1 MGVFKRSD
9 SPYYHWK
16 LQHKGVKHG
25 GSTGTKN
32 KAEAWKYFTEQEELI
47 KNKKLRFRDKTYG
60 DLVDHYIG
68 SFHPNDQ
75 ATLRWTLRFLAD
87 KKLSHLTGAE
97 IKNLQEYALARR
109 KASSVNRMFNTVRS
123 ILNRAL
129 RSLGWIDQ
137 PIIWSRE
144 KEIEPERKVLSKEEE
159 KRLLKELPP
168 HLRRIV
174 EFALETGF
182 RKTMIV
188 SLTMD
193 MLDLEKGTLKIPARL
208 NKKTG
213 KNFEPIISERAIEL
227 ILEEEGSEEEKF
239 GLRFLDPKR
248 PIFTYQGKVIKN
260 PAGSAWYKALKRAG
274 LDITFHSLRHTWA
287 TRLIEKGESEYLV
300 AWLGGWTTTKML
312 KTYVHINPSMLQG
325 LERLGYRIRT

>member
-1 MGVFKRSD
+1 MGVFKRAD

-32 KAEAWKYFTEQEELI
+32 KAEAWKYFTKQQELI
-47 KNKKLRFRDKTYG
+47 KNRKIRFRDKTYG
-60 DLVDHYIG
+60 DLVDYYIG
-68 SFHPNDQ
+68 TFHPNDQ
-75 ATLRWTLRFLAD
+75 ATLRWTLRFLED
-87 KKLSHLTGAE
+87 IKLSDLTGAD

-129 RSLGWIDQ
+129 RNLGWIDQ
-137 PIIWSRE
+137 PIIWARE
-144 KEIEPERKVLSKEEE
+144 KEIEPERKVLGKEEE
-159 KRLLKELPP
+159 KRLLKELPS

-193 MLDLEKGTLKIPARL
+193 MLDLEKGILRIPARL

-213 KNFEPIISERAIEL
+213 KNFEPRISKRAIEL

-248 PIFTYQGKVIKN
+248 PIFTYQGKAIKN
-260 PAGSAWYKALKRAG
+260 PAGSAWYKALKRSG
-274 LDITFHSLRHTWA
+274 VDITFHSLRHTWA
-287 TRLIEKGESEYLV
+287 TRMVHRGLAEYKV
-300 AWLGGWTTTKML
+300 VRLGGWTSNKML
-312 KTYVHINPSMLQG
+312 RNYVHISPSEITG
-325 LERLGYRIRT
+325 LEEFGY

>member
-68 SFHPNDQ
+68 SYHPNEQ

-129 RSLGWIDQ
+129 RNLGWIDQ

-193 MLDLEKGTLKIPARL
+193 MLDLEKGILRIPARL

-213 KNFEPIISERAIEL
+213 KNFEPRISKRAIEL
-227 ILEEEGSEEEKF
+227 ILQEEQSNEKKF
-239 GLRFLDPKR
+239 DTRFLDPKR
-248 PIFTYQGKVIKN
+248 PIFTYQGKAIKN
-260 PAGSAWYKALKRAG
+260 PAGSAWYKALKRSG
-274 LDITFHSLRHTWA
+274 VDITFHSLRHTWA
-287 TRLIEKGESEYLV
+287 TRMVHRGLAEYKV
-300 AWLGGWTTTKML
+300 VRLGGWTSNKML
-312 KTYVHINPSMLQG
+312 RNYVHISPSEITG
-325 LERLGYRIRT
+325 LEEFGY

>member
-1 MGVFKRSD
+1 MGVFKRAD
-9 SPYYHWK
+9 STYYHWK

-32 KAEAWKYFTEQEELI
+32 KAEAWKYFTKQQELI
-47 KNKKLRFRDKTYG
+47 KNRKIRFRDKTYG
-60 DLVDHYIG
+60 DLVDYYIG
-68 SFHPNDQ
+68 TFHPNDQ
-75 ATLRWTLRFLAD
+75 ATLRWTLRFLED
-87 KKLSHLTGAE
+87 IKLSDLTGAD

-129 RSLGWIDQ
+129 RNLGWIDQ
-137 PIIWSRE
+137 PIIWARE
-144 KEIEPERKVLSKEEE
+144 KEIEPERKVLGKEEE

-213 KNFEPIISERAIEL
+213 KNFEPRISKRAIEL

-248 PIFTYQGKVIKN
+248 PIFTYQGKAIKN
-260 PAGSAWYKALKRAG
+260 PAGSAWYKALKRSG
-274 LDITFHSLRHTWA
+274 VDITFHSLRHTWA
-287 TRLIEKGESEYLV
+287 TRMVHRGLAEYKV
-300 AWLGGWTTTKML
+300 VRLGGWTSNKML
-312 KTYVHINPSMLQG
+312 RNYVHISPSEITG
-325 LERLGYRIRT
+325 LEEFGY

>member
-1 MGVFKRSD
+1 MGVFKRAD

-32 KAEAWKYFTEQEELI
+32 KAEAWKYFTKQQELI
-47 KNKKLRFRDKTYG
+47 KNRKIRFRDKTYG
-60 DLVDHYIG
+60 DLVDYYIG
-68 SFHPNDQ
+68 TYHPNDQ
-75 ATLRWTLRFLAD
+75 ATLRWTLRFLED
-87 KKLSHLTGAE
+87 IKLSDLTGAD

-129 RSLGWIDQ
+129 RNLGWIDQ
-137 PIIWSRE
+137 PIIWARE
-144 KEIEPERKVLSKEEE
+144 KEIEPERKVLGKEEE

-193 MLDLEKGTLKIPARL
+193 MLDLEKGILRIPARL

-213 KNFEPIISERAIEL
+213 KNFEPRISKRAIEL

-248 PIFTYQGKVIKN
+248 PIFTYKGKAIKN
-260 PAGSAWYKALKRAG
+260 PAGSAWYKALIRAG
-274 LDITFHSLRHTWA
+274 VDITFHSLRHTWA
-287 TRLIEKGESEYLV
+287 TRMVHRGLAEYKV
-300 AWLGGWTTTKML
+300 VRLGGWTSNKML
-312 KTYVHINPSMLQG
+312 RNYVHISPSEITG
-325 LERLGYRIRT
+325 LEEFGY